1 MEGVNDRIRVSYM
14 KAEFFTTMPLCVA
27 AHDCKWKDLL
37 WDSGD
42 NMRGLGLSKV
52 EGWEMGKLSDS

>member
-1 MEGVNDRIRVSYM
+1 MEGVNDRIRSSYM
-14 KAEFFTTMPLCVA
+14 KAKKSFYTTMSLCVA

-42 NMRGLGLSKV
+42 NMRGLGLCKV
-52 EGWEMGKLSDS
+52 EGW